1 MEGFTM
7 IYDFYADIEKEVLIN
22 FATNTTVGLSGIKE
36 INRLFSEVK
45 EHVFYENSIKLQKAS
60 ETQVLGGGNNFS
72 KNILLYSLL
81 KICGYHCDL
90 KYYYVKDTTGKI
102 CSKGLKAYPW
112 FFVTVDFCGTTIS
125 LDGSFNK
132 EYMKAMEIAYVGDSL
147 DFKPENY
154 LINKSPVFEK
164 YSDSEEI
171 KDLKVIDL
179 LKTAG
184 NYGVFS
190 RDRGIS
196 YV

>member
-1 MEGFTM
+1 M
-7 IYDFYADIEKEVLIN
+7 IYDFYTDIEKEVLIN

-90 KYYYVKDTTGKI
+90 KYYYVKDATGKI

-112 FFVTVDFCGTTIS
+112 FFVIVDFCGTTIS
-125 LDGSFNK
+125 LDSSFNK
-132 EYMKAMEIAYVGDSL
+132 EYMKAMEITYVGDSL

-154 LINKSPVFEK
+154 LINKSSVFEK

-171 KDLKVIDL
+171 KELKVIDL

>member
-7 IYDFYADIEKEVLIN
+7 IYDFYTDIEKEVLIN

-36 INRLFSEVK
+36 INRLFLEVK

-72 KNILLYSLL
+72 KNILLYALL

-90 KYYYVKDTTGKI
+90 KYYYVKDATGKI
-102 CSKGLKAYPW
+102 CGKGLKAYPW
-112 FFVTVDFCGTTIS
+112 FFVTVDFCGTTIR
-125 LDGSFNK
+125 LDSSFNK
-132 EYMKAMEIAYVGDSL
+132 EYMKAMEITYVGDSL
-147 DFKPENY
+147 DFKPESY
-154 LINKSPVFEK
+154 VINKKPVFKK